1 LDISVKVVKRGRDT
15 LVAACDCELLGKNLK
30 FGEIEFP
37 VRKDFY
43 DGEIL
48 GVDDVLKTI
57 RTGTTVNLLGER
69 VVGHALE
76 AGLVH
81 PDAVLYVSGIPHA
94 MIVKL

>member
-1 LDISVKVVKRGRDT
+1 LDISVKVVKTGKHT

-30 FGEIEFP
+30 FGKIKFS

-43 DGEIL
+43 EGEIL
-48 GVDDVLKTI
+48 GVDEVLKTI
-57 RTGTTVNLLGER
+57 MTGTTVNLLGER
-69 VVGHALE
+69 VVGHALK

>member
-1 LDISVKVVKRGRDT
+1 MDISVKVVKTGKAI

-30 FGEIEFP
+30 FGKIEFP

-43 DGEIL
+43 EGEIL
-48 GVDDVLKTI
+48 GVNEVLKTI
-57 RTGTTVNLLGER
+57 MTGTTVNLLGER
-69 VVGHALE
+69 VVGHALK

-94 MIVKL
+94 MIMKL